1 MAKGLVEQL
10 LAKQAWVDQ
19 VADALQPIIN
29 DLFNNSG
36 QAGRTV
42 KDALNGVW
50 LGHPVHP
57 MITDVPVG
65 AWTLA
70 QVFDVVSAQ
79 RGDDAGLDNASDLAV
94 GVGVV
99 AAVGAA
105 ATGFTDWSEVGG
117 IQRKMGLVHGL
128 LNAVSLVFYL
138 GSLALRLNG
147 GDRARARTL
156 SATGYL
162 ISATAAYVGGDL
174 VFATGQAVNRNAWV
188 DGPEDYTDL
197 AASQDLADGK
207 MHKYDLDGK
216 AVVLLRD
223 DDGLH
228 AFNGTCPHLGG
239 PLWEGELDDHCV
251 TCPWHGSEF
260 SVIDGEVISGPATLP
275 QPTYEVRL
283 AGDDV
288 LVRRAEERALRTNP
302 V

>member
-251 TCPWHGSEF
+251 TCPWHGSQF
-260 SVIDGEVISGPATLP
+260 DVSDGRLLHGPSVYPVPSYDTRERNGRI
-275 QPTYEVRL
+275 EVRL
-283 AGDDV
+283 EQA
-288 LVRRAEERALRTNP
+288 
-302 V
+302 

>member
-19 VADALQPIIN
+19 VADVLQPIIN
-29 DLFNNSG
+29 NLFNNSG
-36 QAGRTV
+36 QAGRTA

-50 LGHPVHP
+50 LGHPFHP

-79 RGDDAGLDNASDLAV
+79 RGDDAGLDTASDLAV
-94 GVGVV
+94 GVGFV

-117 IQRKMGLVHGL
+117 VQRKMGLVHGL
-128 LNAVSLVFYL
+128 LNGVSLVFYL

-162 ISATAAYVGGDL
+162 ISATAAYIGGDL
-174 VFATGQAVNRNAWV
+174 VFATGQAVNRNAWIE
-188 DGPEDYTDL
+188 GPDDYTDV
-197 AASQDLADGK
+197 AASTDLADGK
-207 MHKYDLDGK
+207 MHKYDLDDK

-223 DDGLH
+223 EDGLH
-228 AFNGTCPHLGG
+228 AFNGICPHVGG
-239 PLWEGELDDHCV
+239 PLWEGELDGHCV
-251 TCPWHGSEF
+251 TCPWHGSQF
-260 SVIDGEVISGPATLP
+260 DVSDGSLLHGPSVYPVPCYDTRERDGRI
-275 QPTYEVRL
+275 EVRL
-283 AGDDV
+283 EQA
-288 LVRRAEERALRTNP
+288 
-302 V
+302 

>member
-36 QAGRTV
+36 QAGPHGQGRIERRLV
-42 KDALNGVW
+42 
-50 LGHPVHP
+50 GHPVHP

-105 ATGFTDWSEVGG
+105 VTGFTDWSEVGG
-117 IQRKMGLVHGL
+117 VQRKMGLVHGL
-128 LNAVSLVFYL
+128 LNGVSLVFYL

-147 GDRARARTL
+147 SNRARARTL

-162 ISATAAYVGGDL
+162 ISGD
-174 VFATGQAVNRNAWV
+174 G
-188 DGPEDYTDL
+188 
-197 AASQDLADGK
+197 
-207 MHKYDLDGK
+207 
-216 AVVLLRD
+216 
-223 DDGLH
+223 
-228 AFNGTCPHLGG
+228 
-239 PLWEGELDDHCV
+239 
-251 TCPWHGSEF
+251 
-260 SVIDGEVISGPATLP
+260 
-275 QPTYEVRL
+275 RL
-283 AGDDV
+283 Y
-288 LVRRAEERALRTNP
+288 RR
-302 V
+302 